1 MRPLSGSEQRRALM
15 DDLEEQYRQ
24 QQSRFDRLVQ
34 QIQACQ
40 EERRQPEN
48 LEEQYRQ
55 SQHNMNRLAQQIRT
69 RNAAAK
75 ALLEQYRQAYQE
87 EQRRQRLLSGDEQ
100 QRLLQLEPTS
110 VEPGVLS
117 RDNMC
122 EEQQQQQQQHQEH
135 TRQLSAAA
143 TAQIFTFTANI
154 VDTAS
159 ANIGPPAAP
168 SNAVILLL
176 LSDLILSETVSI
188 SILWKESWDRLKEM
202 AIASSREKIHVSEI
216 AVLFFVLPLSLL
228 MLALLVN

>member
-1 MRPLSGSEQRRALM
+1 
-15 DDLEEQYRQ
+15 
-24 QQSRFDRLVQ
+24 
-34 QIQACQ
+34 
-40 EERRQPEN
+40 
-48 LEEQYRQ
+48 
-55 SQHNMNRLAQQIRT
+55 
-69 RNAAAK
+69 
-75 ALLEQYRQAYQE
+75 
-87 EQRRQRLLSGDEQ
+87 
-100 QRLLQLEPTS
+100 
-110 VEPGVLS
+110 
-117 RDNMC
+117 MC

-202 AIASSREKIHVSEI
+202 AIASSREKINVSKI

-228 MLALLVN
+228 MLALLVTAAMIHHCLLLLLGTTPIHGWMYLPPVLILLMGVMPLFMFFVSIDMFYIHTALTLTLTLALTITITITLTLTLNVTKLN